1 MIKSNLFHQLLEIYG
16 INSINFQTYY
26 DEIKLEIKQ
35 DEENTNKEE
44 SNKLKEVQ
52 RLSVDKIEKS
62 YNIFN
67 VLKGNN
73 IPNIKL
79 KLKDNSNEHKI
90 TEKKNQRKTH
100 LYIDCTFNTL
110 NSVDNLPPINLKT
123 QNKINKPIIKL
134 TKEFEST
141 NNTVFREPKF
151 LTSKKLDLIKIELND
166 DKKKEIND
174 SNKFRT
180 HNKKKIDKFSVM
192 KNTLPKKNLFSKL

>member
-79 KLKDNSNEHKI
+79 KLKDNSNEHK
-90 TEKKNQRKTH
+90 TAESRNQRNSH
-100 LYIDCTFNTL
+100 LYIDCTFNAL
-110 NSVDNLPPINLKT
+110 NSVDTLPPINLKT
-123 QNKINKPIIKL
+123 QKNVNKPIIKL
-134 TKEFEST
+134 TKELDTRVRES
-141 NNTVFREPKF
+141 KF
-151 LTSKKLDLIKIELND
+151 LTSKKLNIIHIEELTS

-174 SNKFRT
+174 SNQFRRHHRMKT
-180 HNKKKIDKFSVM
+180 DKFIDI
-192 KNTLPKKNLFSKL
+192 KHTLPKRNLFVNFN